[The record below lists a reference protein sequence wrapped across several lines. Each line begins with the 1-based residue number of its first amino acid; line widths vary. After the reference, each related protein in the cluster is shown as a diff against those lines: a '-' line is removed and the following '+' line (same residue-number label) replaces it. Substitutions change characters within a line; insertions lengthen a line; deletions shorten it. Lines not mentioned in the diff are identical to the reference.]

1 MPKIVDPVE
10 RRKAVAD
17 AVFRVV
23 AREGVEHASLRRVA
37 EEAGLVVGSVRHYFD
52 SHTELLSFT
61 LAELN
66 RRVTDRVLHDLA
78 EIFPEGVVVQ
88 QVPGS
93 VAERILAELLPVDE
107 QRFEE
112 SAVWL
117 AFTTAARARPEL
129 ADLAV
134 QPLAGVRSLVRRVLS
149 TMSDAGVLRGTV
161 GDLEQ
166 ETDRLAALLD
176 GLALAAVVDP
186 ARRDPDRMRATLR
199 LHLASLVG
207 SDVTE
212 EAARVRTSP
221 R

>member
-1 MPKIVDPVE
+1 MPKIVDPAE
-10 RRKAVAD
+10 RRKTVAD

-37 EEAGLVVGSVRHYFD
+37 EEAGLVVGSVRHYFA
-52 SHTELLSFT
+52 SHAELLSFT

-66 RRVTDRVLHDLA
+66 RRVTDRVLAHLA
-78 EIFPEGVVVQ
+78 EAFPEGLVVPE
-88 QVPGS
+88 VPGS

-117 AFTTAARARPEL
+117 AFTTAARTRPEL
-129 ADLAV
+129 AELAV
-134 QPLAGVRSLVRRVLS
+134 QPLAGVRSLVHRVLS
-149 TMSDAGVLRGTV
+149 AMSEAGVLRGTV
-161 GDLEQ
+161 GDLER
-166 ETDRLAALLD
+166 EADRLAALLD

-186 ARRDPDRMRATLR
+186 DRRDPDRMRAVLR

-207 SDVTE
+207 GDVTHG
-212 EAARVRTSP
+212 RRLPS
-221 R
+221 